1 MTAKHMLAIALAC
14 HFPAQLTAQNLETED
29 ESPKLSKE
37 VQKAIEE
44 FNRKKSSGEPMP
56 NEVTVVLEPPAPV
69 AIAPPAK
76 EDDSEKK
83 PVLVSGKPQE
93 ASPEETPE
101 EAAIEELPEP
111 GLEVRVEQIR
121 SGKGSIDPDQVSLK
135 ASFPAKP
142 LSVTPDR
149 WLLEKSDFAPAFK
162 RDVELQ
168 PGVVISLNIQPHVL
182 APQVDGADTFSVPEP
197 GFDPALGYRQ
207 TATVAAV
214 LGKSITQLDEDSK
227 QLGVLLSD
235 LHRLLGSLPQP
246 ELESE
251 PEPAKKK

>member
-1 MTAKHMLAIALAC
+1 MTAKHMLAIALVC
-14 HFPAQLTAQNLETED
+14 HFPAPLTAQNLEPED

-37 VQKAIEE
+37 VQRAIEE
-44 FNRKKSSGEPMP
+44 FNRKKNAGETRP
-56 NEVTVVLEPPAPV
+56 NEVTVVLEPPASA
-69 AIAPPAK
+69 AIDAPAD
-76 EDDSEKK
+76 EDSEKK
-83 PVLVSGKPQE
+83 PVLVSGKPQD

-101 EAAIEELPEP
+101 KPTIDELPEP
-111 GLEVRVEQIR
+111 GLEVRVEEIR

-149 WLLEKSDFAPAFK
+149 WLLEKSEFAPAFK

-207 TATVAAV
+207 SATVAAV

-246 ELESE
+246 ELESK